1 MKLPRF
7 DEGQNCIMSLTLP
20 IIIIFILPLLN
31 MASSRDDLQLHLKL
45 NTALAC
51 RFVRGLTREQRSIC
65 HEAADTASVAFE
77 GLQLAVKEC
86 QHQFRWHRWNCS
98 SLLTKSTNPHA
109 SAVMRR
115 GFREAAFLYALT
127 AAGVAHA
134 IARACAQ
141 GRLVSCGC
149 DPLGYRT
156 SLDSRGRAR
165 PNKWE
170 WSGCS
175 HNLAYGVDFSRK
187 FLDIREKVDDLQSKI
202 NVHNNNAGRSILS
215 SQMEVRCKCHGLSG
229 SCQLRTCWRATPDFR
244 IVASTIKRQYRKALM
259 VAQEELN
266 NGVSVLRG
274 RPRGRRKD
282 RPRPAP
288 KTSLLFFEK
297 SPSFCEA
304 DARIESSGTSGRVC
318 RIGRTSRSGS
328 CDLLCCGRGHDLIR
342 KSSITPCNCTFHW
355 CCRVDCEKCK
365 DDKWIAVCK

>member
-1 MKLPRF
+1 
-7 DEGQNCIMSLTLP
+7 
-20 IIIIFILPLLN
+20 
-31 MASSRDDLQLHLKL
+31 
-45 NTALAC
+45 
-51 RFVRGLTREQRSIC
+51 
-65 HEAADTASVAFE
+65 
-77 GLQLAVKEC
+77 
-86 QHQFRWHRWNCS
+86 
-98 SLLTKSTNPHA
+98 
-109 SAVMRR
+109 MRR

-215 SQMEVRCKCHGLSG
+215 SHMEVRCKCHGLSG

-244 IVASTIKRQYRKALM
+244 IVASTIKRQYRKY
-259 VAQEELN
+259 QY
-266 NGVSVLRG
+266 
-274 RPRGRRKD
+274 
-282 RPRPAP
+282 
-288 KTSLLFFEK
+288 F
-297 SPSFCEA
+297 EA
-304 DARIESSGTSGRVC
+304 DPAAGG
-318 RIGRTSRSGS
+318 RIGLDQPLKQA
-328 CDLLCCGRGHDLIR
+328 C
-342 KSSITPCNCTFHW
+342 SSLKNHPAS
-355 CCRVDCEKCK
+355 VKQMP
-365 DDKWIAVCK
+365 A